1 MQARVIEI
9 YQKAGFATWRSR
21 RRRNTSPATASR
33 SEFRRANPEGWD
45 KAQPLV
51 KTHLAE
57 LARHYHA
64 SAQKTK
70 ASADYAGGDALVP
83 RVPGRRSPKDADR
96 RRRTTSCSPSCCSR
110 TSDSPR
116 PRSSTRRRPTATR
129 RDAKSADSG
138 YAALLAY
145 VAAAEED
152 ARRRGCRRCSAPAS
166 PVRCASPPPGP
177 PTRAPARCS
186 PDAAEK
192 LYALRDGARA
202 RWWRS
207 G

>member
-1 MQARVIEI
+1 MLQARVIEI
-9 YQKAGFATWRSR
+9 YEKAGFANLALEAKKEYVARYGV
-21 RRRNTSPATASR
+21 A

-70 ASADYAGGDALVP
+70 ASADYQEAVRWYREYLVSFP
-83 RVPGRRSPKDADR
+83 TDPAAAQNNFLLAELLFEDTRFAEAAVEYEKTAYGYPAHARAPTRATPPCSPTCSSR
-96 RRRTTSCSPSCCSR
+96 RRRRP
-110 TSDSPR
+110 PR
-116 PRSSTRRRPTATR
+116 
-129 RDAKSADSG
+129 
-138 YAALLAY
+138 
-145 VAAAEED
+145 
-152 ARRRGCRRCSAPAS
+152 CRRCSARAS
-166 PVRCASPPPGP
+166 PARCASPPPGP

-186 PDAAEK
+186 PTPPRSSTRCATAP
-192 LYALRDGARA
+192 RPRS
-202 RWWRS
+202 WRS